1 MDYVPCNYFYSIS
14 RTNKVLHTMDIT
26 LVSYQI
32 SKNLNLVFDITPYFI
47 IFSNF
52 QIITSNT
59 ITTFLIDN
67 IDIL

>member
-26 LVSYQI
+26 VSYHI
-32 SKNLNLVFDITPYFI
+32 SKNLNLVFDITPYFV
-47 IFSNF
+47 IFSYF
-52 QIITSNT
+52 QIIPSNT
-59 ITTFLIDN
+59 ITKFLIDN

>member
-1 MDYVPCNYFYSIS
+1 
-14 RTNKVLHTMDIT
+14 MDIT

-32 SKNLNLVFDITPYFI
+32 SKNLNLVFDITPYFA
-47 IFSNF
+47 IFSYF
-52 QIITSNT
+52 KIIPSNT